1 MTFKTHI
8 LDRKHHRE
16 AFRCE
21 QPALMNYLREQVS
34 QDVKKKLALCFVT
47 LDEGNNVTGFY
58 TLSNASISRDIVPLD
73 VQKKLGY
80 KHIPVT
86 LLGRLARDEQ
96 FAGQG
101 LGEFLLMDALH
112 RSVSASRGQSASFA
126 VVTDPIDARAEKFYG
141 KYGFRKLEG
150 SQRMFIP
157 MKTIEGL
164 FET

>member
-1 MTFKTHI
+1 MSFKTHI
-8 LDRKHHRE
+8 LDRKHHRNG
-16 AFRCE
+16 FSCE
-21 QPALMNYLREQVS
+21 QPSLTVYLKEQVS
-34 QDVKKKLALCFVT
+34 QDIRKKLALCFVT
-47 LDEGNNVTGFY
+47 LDERDNVTGYY
-58 TLSNASISRDIVPLD
+58 TLSNASISRDIVPME

-80 KHIPVT
+80 KDIPVT

-101 LGEFLLMDALH
+101 LGEFLLLDAMH

-126 VVTDPIDARAEKFYG
+126 LVTDPIDAHAEKFYA

>member
-1 MTFKTHI
+1 
-8 LDRKHHRE
+8 
-16 AFRCE
+16 
-21 QPALMNYLREQVS
+21 MNYLREQVS
-34 QDVKKKLALCFVT
+34 QDVKMKLALCFVT

-80 KHIPVT
+80 KDIPVT

-112 RSVSASRGQSASFA
+112 RSVNASRGQSASFA

-164 FET
+164 FEP